1 MVPIFHFHDPRIK
14 KEADTILYMSEPKT
28 IEDTEYE
35 CLCSECQKD
44 VGLDRPQFHGMVA
57 FKGDY
62 KTISCDK
69 CNAVIV

>member
-1 MVPIFHFHDPRIK
+1 
-14 KEADTILYMSEPKT
+14 MSDPKT
-28 IEDTEYE
+28 IDDTKYE
-35 CLCSECQKD
+35 HLCHTCQKE

-69 CNAVIV
+69 CDSVIV